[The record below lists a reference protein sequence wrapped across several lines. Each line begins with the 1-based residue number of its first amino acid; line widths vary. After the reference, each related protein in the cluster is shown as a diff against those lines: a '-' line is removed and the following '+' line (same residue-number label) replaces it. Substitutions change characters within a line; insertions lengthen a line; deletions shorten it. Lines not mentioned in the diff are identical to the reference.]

1 MESVRLHR
9 NGVLLE
15 FVCDYIDSLLTSK
28 MQPFLFCSNFACC
41 LLLHQKQKERPLS
54 PDKMC
59 FPLLLFVSYAWWRY
73 KLVCVT
79 LSVCCFWMVL
89 HDVINLVWTSF
100 CDSWVVL
107 QNRSIYMFFF
117 FTLFVFMNFAFCR
130 YYSMYGHVAKLAEE
144 IEKGASSVEGVE
156 VKLWQVVPWKW
167 FCALPRVMITRM
179 FCLTC
184 W

>member
-1 MESVRLHR
+1 MGYFWNLFVIISILCSLVKCNLFCFVLILPAAYCCTKSKR
-9 NGVLLE
+9 NGLWVLTR
-15 FVCDYIDSLLTSK
+15 CASH
-28 MQPFLFCSNFACC
+28 CCC
-41 LLLHQKQKERPLS
+41 LFHTHGEGIH
-54 PDKMC
+54 
-59 FPLLLFVSYAWWRY
+59 LFVWHCLFVAFGW
-73 KLVCVT
+73 LFMM
-79 LSVCCFWMVL
+79 LSILSEHPSAIAGW
-89 HDVINLVWTSF
+89 
-100 CDSWVVL
+100 
-107 QNRSIYMFFF
+107 SIYMFFF